1 MSCTAF
7 LSMGTNGSPFP
18 LGVLYLAKSCVLYV
32 CMHSQ
37 VLPCPFS
44 VELEWMVTFPCTQK
58 RQTDNSGEIV
68 ATLSENWQNRVHQ
81 TIKEHKAIYFMYLF
95 ISKQLPTYRKIEGIK
110 NSVHPSHQKR
120 NSTLHTK
127 NVIVTTLALP
137 SSLCRYVFFPL
148 WTT

>member
-1 MSCTAF
+1 
-7 LSMGTNGSPFP
+7 
-18 LGVLYLAKSCVLYV
+18 
-32 CMHSQ
+32 
-37 VLPCPFS
+37 
-44 VELEWMVTFPCTQK
+44 MVTFPCTQK

-137 SSLCRYVFFPL
+137 SSLCRYVCILSFVNYLKEEKGKVCTRIWLGSCVIISCPSIRCL
-148 WTT
+148 RMKH